1 MRNLLAFLFVLL
13 MGTGMLAQNK
23 TIVFGYEDI
32 PQSLLVNPAADM
44 PQDFHAGLPGL
55 SQVYLHG
62 GSSGVSAFDIF
73 QESSV
78 DINQR
83 ITEAIAGMSF
93 RDFFTVNQQ
102 LEILSAGWR
111 NKKGDYWSAGLYQEL
126 DVLAYFPEDL
136 ADLAWE
142 GNRNYIGRSFDL
154 GQLSVTSEVLMVYH
168 VGISRQFNKNLRVG
182 ARAKLYSN
190 IAHASSTGNQG
201 TFVTTETPGTVNI
214 YEHIVTNADLELRTS
229 GIDAI
234 SEAGSPGREVA
245 KRAML
250 GGNLGVGVDLGIS
263 YDWNRNWT
271 FDASIL
277 DLGFV
282 YHSNDVKRYT
292 ARGDYVLN
300 GIEFIFPPLSDGQR
314 TVDYYRRLTDDLDE
328 AFPRDTLTTAYLQMR
343 PTKVNAAIS
352 YGFGTFGEGEDCNC
366 LNKESTRWRE
376 RLGLQFFSVI
386 RPRRPHMAL
395 SAFYYRRLTGFL
407 SAKVAYTVD
416 EYSASNLGA
425 GFAADIGPVN
435 FYFTVD
441 NILRYGNVA
450 RAKNVSLQL
459 GLNLKLSSE

>member
-1 MRNLLAFLFVLL
+1 MFLP
-13 MGTGMLAQNK
+13 MGAGLVAQNK
-23 TIVFGYEDI
+23 TIVFGYEEI
-32 PQSLLVNPAADM
+32 PQSLQVNPAADM
-44 PQDFHAGLPGL
+44 PQDFHAGIPLL
-55 SQVYLHG
+55 SQFYLHG
-62 GSSGVSAFDIF
+62 GASGVSAYDIF
-73 QESSV
+73 QESST

-83 ITEAIAGMSF
+83 ITTAINNMDF

-111 NKKGDYWSAGLYQEL
+111 NKKGDYLSAGLYQEL

-136 ADLAWE
+136 AVLAWE

-190 IAHASSTGNQG
+190 IAHVSSTANRGS
-201 TFVTTETPGTVNI
+201 FLTTENPGTLNI
-214 YEHIVTNADLELRTS
+214 YQHIISNADIEVRTS

-234 SEAGSPGREVA
+234 SEAESPGREA
-245 KRAML
+245 TKRALL
-250 GGNLGVGVDLGIS
+250 GGNLGLGVDLGIS
-263 YDWNRNWT
+263 YDWDRNWT

-282 YHSNDVKRYT
+282 YHGNDVKRYT
-292 ARGDYVLN
+292 AAGDFVLD
-300 GIEFIFPPLSDGQR
+300 GVEFIFPPLSDGQR
-314 TVDYYRRLTDDLDE
+314 TLDYYRNLTDDLD
-328 AFPRDTLTTAYLQMR
+328 ASIPRDTISNGYLQLR
-343 PTKVNAAIS
+343 PTKINAALS
-352 YGFGTFGEGEDCNC
+352 YGFGTFGEGEECNC
-366 LNKESTRWRE
+366 LNKESTRFRE

-407 SAKVAYTVD
+407 SAKIAYTVD
-416 EYSASNLGA
+416 EYSASNLGG
-425 GFAADIGPVN
+425 GFAADIGPIN

-450 RAKNVSLQL
+450 RAKNVSLQV

>member
-1 MRNLLAFLFVLL
+1 
-13 MGTGMLAQNK
+13 MGAGLVAQNK

-44 PQDFHAGLPGL
+44 PQDFHAGIPLL
-55 SQVYLHG
+55 SQFYLHG
-62 GSSGVSAFDIF
+62 GSSGVSAYDIF
-73 QESSV
+73 QESST

-83 ITEAIAGMSF
+83 ITTAINNMDF

-111 NKKGDYWSAGLYQEL
+111 NKKGDYLSAGLYQEL

-136 ADLAWE
+136 AVLAWE

-190 IAHASSTGNQG
+190 IAHVSSTANRGS
-201 TFVTTETPGTVNI
+201 FLTTENPGTLNI
-214 YEHIVTNADLELRTS
+214 YQHIISNADIEVRTS

-250 GGNLGVGVDLGIS
+250 GGNLGLGVDLGIS

-292 ARGDYVLN
+292 AAGDYVLD
-300 GIEFIFPPLSDGQR
+300 GVEFIFPPLSDGQR
-314 TVDYYRRLTDDLDE
+314 TLDYYRNLTDDLD
-328 AFPRDTLTTAYLQMR
+328 ASIPRDTISNGYIQLR
-343 PTKVNAAIS
+343 PTKINASLS
-352 YGFGTFGEGEDCNC
+352 YGFGTFGEGEECNC
-366 LNKESTRWRE
+366 LNKESTRFRE

-395 SAFYYRRLTGFL
+395 SAFYYRRLTSFL

-416 EYSASNLGA
+416 EYSASNLGG

-450 RAKNVSLQL
+450 RAKNVSLQV

>member
-1 MRNLLAFLFVLL
+1 MFLA
-13 MGTGMLAQNK
+13 MGAGLVAQNK

-44 PQDFHAGLPGL
+44 PQDFHAGIPLL
-55 SQVYLHG
+55 SQFYLHG
-62 GSSGVSAFDIF
+62 GSSGVSAYDIF
-73 QESSV
+73 QESST
-78 DINQR
+78 DINQH
-83 ITEAIAGMSF
+83 ITTAINNMDF

-111 NKKGDYWSAGLYQEL
+111 NKKGDYLSAGLYQEL

-136 ADLAWE
+136 AVLAWE

-154 GQLSVTSEVLMVYH
+154 GQLSVSSEVLMVYH

-190 IAHASSTGNQG
+190 IAHVSSTANRGS
-201 TFVTTETPGTVNI
+201 FLTTENPGTLNI
-214 YEHIVTNADLELRTS
+214 YQHIISNADIEVRTS

-250 GGNLGVGVDLGIS
+250 GGNLGLGVDLGIS

-292 ARGDYVLN
+292 AAGDYVLD
-300 GIEFIFPPLSDGQR
+300 GVEFIFPPLSDGQR
-314 TVDYYRRLTDDLDE
+314 TLDYYRNLTDDLD
-328 AFPRDTLTTAYLQMR
+328 ASIPRDTISNGYIQLR
-343 PTKVNAAIS
+343 PTKINAALS
-352 YGFGTFGEGEDCNC
+352 YGFGTFGEGEECNC
-366 LNKESTRWRE
+366 LNKESTRFRE

-416 EYSASNLGA
+416 EYSASNLGG

-450 RAKNVSLQL
+450 RAKNVSLQV